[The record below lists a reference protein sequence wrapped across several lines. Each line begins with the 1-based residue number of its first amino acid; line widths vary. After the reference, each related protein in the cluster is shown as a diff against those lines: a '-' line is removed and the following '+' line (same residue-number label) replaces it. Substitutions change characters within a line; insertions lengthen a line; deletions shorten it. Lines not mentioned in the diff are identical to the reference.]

1 MGVTVIVLA
10 ILFMFAILFIFTG
23 LSINP
28 VVKDFK
34 TSFTFM
40 EIFHFGIEV
49 NKGKTTKRNI
59 HGGFSNPR

>member
-1 MGVTVIVLA
+1 MGVTVMFLA
-10 ILFMFAILFIFTG
+10 VLFMFAILFIFAG
-23 LSINP
+23 LSNNP
-28 VVKDFK
+28 VVRDFK

-40 EIFHFGIEV
+40 KIFQFGIEV